1 MNNKDLF
8 AHIEETKPKMSKGQ
22 RRIAEYI
29 TNNYEKAAFLTASKL
44 GEEADVSEST
54 VVRFAIMLG
63 YEGYPTL
70 QKSLQELTKNKLTTI
85 QRLDITSDL
94 HIVNVLSNVLKSDM
108 LSIRNTLDQ
117 MDQGMFLKVVEEL
130 LTAKRVFILGVRS
143 ASLLAQFMGYYL
155 NYLLDDVRVV
165 TSGVG
170 DVFEQLIKLDEDD
183 VLIGISFA
191 RYATKTIEGME
202 MAQNHGAKVIAITDS
217 EVSPLCKYADIS
229 MFAPSQTTTFVDSLV
244 SPLSLINALVVAVSI
259 NKKSEVTNHLQV
271 LEKMWGQ
278 YAIYENMN
286 KDK

>member
-1 MNNKDLF
+1 MDNKDLF
-8 AHIEETKPKMSKGQ
+8 VKIEQLKPKMSKGQ
-22 RRIAEYI
+22 KRIAQYI
-29 TNNYEKAAFLTASKL
+29 TDNYEKAAFLTASRL

-94 HIVNVLSNVLKSDM
+94 HMVNVLSNVLKSDM
-108 LSIRNTLDQ
+108 LSIKSTLEGIDP
-117 MDQGMFLKVVEEL
+117 GMFLKVVEEM

-143 ASLLAQFMGYYL
+143 ASLLVQFMGYYL

-170 DVFEQLIKLDEDD
+170 DVFEQLIKLNEDD

-191 RYATKTIEGME
+191 RYATRTIEGME
-202 MAQNHGAKVIAITDS
+202 LAKKHGAKVIAITDS

-229 MFAPSQTTTFVDSLV
+229 MFAPSETTTFVDSLV
-244 SPLSLINALVVAVSI
+244 SPLSLINALIVAISI
-259 NKKSEVTNHLQV
+259 NKKSEVTNHLQS
-271 LEKMWGQ
+271 LEKIWDQ
-278 YAIYENMN
+278 YAIYET
-286 KDK
+286 KK

>member
-1 MNNKDLF
+1 MDNKDLF
-8 AHIEETKPKMSKGQ
+8 VKIEQLKPKMSKGQ
-22 RRIAEYI
+22 KRIAQYI
-29 TNNYEKAAFLTASKL
+29 TDNYEKAAFLTASRL

-94 HIVNVLSNVLKSDM
+94 HMVNVLSNVLKSDM
-108 LSIRNTLDQ
+108 LSIKSTLESI
-117 MDQGMFLKVVEEL
+117 DQGMFLKVVEEM

-143 ASLLAQFMGYYL
+143 ASLLVQFMGYYL
-155 NYLLDDVRVV
+155 NYLLDDVRIV

-170 DVFEQLIKLDEDD
+170 DVFEQLIKLNEDD

-191 RYATKTIEGME
+191 RYATRTIEGME
-202 MAQNHGAKVIAITDS
+202 LAKQHGAKVIAITDS

-229 MFAPSQTTTFVDSLV
+229 MFAPSETTTFVDSLV
-244 SPLSLINALVVAVSI
+244 SPLSLINALIVAISI
-259 NKKSEVTNHLQV
+259 NKKSEVTNHLQS
-271 LEKMWGQ
+271 LEKIWDQ
-278 YAIYENMN
+278 YAIYETR
-286 KDK
+286 K

>member
-1 MNNKDLF
+1 MDNKDLF
-8 AHIEETKPKMSKGQ
+8 VKIEQLKPKMSKGQ
-22 RRIAEYI
+22 KRIAQYI
-29 TNNYEKAAFLTASKL
+29 TDNYEKAAFLTASRL

-108 LSIRNTLDQ
+108 LSIKSTLESI
-117 MDQGMFLKVVEEL
+117 DQGMFLKVVEEM

-143 ASLLAQFMGYYL
+143 ASLLVQFMGYYL
-155 NYLLDDVRVV
+155 NYLLDDVRIV

-170 DVFEQLIKLDEDD
+170 DVFEQLIKLNEDD

-191 RYATKTIEGME
+191 RYATRTIEGME
-202 MAQNHGAKVIAITDS
+202 LAKQHGAKVIAITDS

-229 MFAPSQTTTFVDSLV
+229 MFAPSETTTFVDSLV
-244 SPLSLINALVVAVSI
+244 SPLSLINALIVAISI
-259 NKKSEVTNHLQV
+259 NKKSEVTNHLQS
-271 LEKMWGQ
+271 LEKIWDQ
-278 YAIYENMN
+278 YAIYET
-286 KDK
+286 KK